1 MKTLPHPQSI
11 RKWFCKYD
19 FSPGITKPVLENL
32 KNMIEEYNAKGIE
45 LEFGIQ
51 TDEMSIKKAIE
62 WDGKQYHGHV
72 DLGLDIEE
80 SDEASYALVIM
91 LVALN
96 AHFKTPISYYLIRSL
111 TAEERSNI
119 LKESLVILHDNGI
132 SNIISITFDGA
143 ATNLGMVKNLGAD
156 LQNIQEGSF
165 FEHPVTKEPIVVI
178 PDACHMLKLI
188 RNTVAEYDLID
199 NEGNTIQWSFLEKL
213 VEIQEKHKLHPAT
226 KIRQRHINFQ
236 KEKMKVKLAAQTF
249 SKSVADAL
257 IFMKQTF
264 PQDFANVDATVK
276 FCETINNIFDILN
289 TRRKFEKNTDLKTC
303 ITQENYETIEKKVDE
318 YINYIKSLR
327 IIEDKKYKQN
337 ISILNSKRR
346 IGFWGF
352 LIAMK
357 GALKIAQYVFK
368 KNSMMYLLT
377 YKLSQDHLETFFS
390 CMRRIGG
397 FNNNPTCRQFKSH
410 YKKLITHVNSIVPK
424 ESNCSLQDET
434 SILK

>member
-11 RKWFCKYD
+11 RKWFSKYD

-111 TAEERSNI
+111 TAEQRSNI

-143 ATNLGMVKNLGAD
+143 TTNLGMVKNLGAD

-165 FEHPVTKEPIVVI
+165 FKHPVTKEPIVVI

-213 VEIQEKHKLHPAT
+213 VEIQEEHKLHPAT

-257 IFMKQTF
+257 IFMKQKF

-346 IGFWGF
+346 IVFWGF

-368 KNSMMYLLT
+368 KT
-377 YKLSQDHLETFFS
+377 
-390 CMRRIGG
+390 R
-397 FNNNPTCRQFKSH
+397 
-410 YKKLITHVNSIVPK
+410 
-424 ESNCSLQDET
+424 
-434 SILK
+434 